1 MLSFSPKIVTKEL
14 LLELPDR
21 SRRVLVDRFGL
32 SQKGEQRTLD
42 AIGQEYGITRER
54 IRQIENHGIAAVRDS
69 DSYTTHEP
77 TLEDL
82 KKALITLGSVLA
94 EETVLEH
101 VAKQEADHNHIVFLL
116 TVGHPFQFARENND
130 FKAR

>member
-42 AIGQEYGITRER
+42 AIGQEYGI
-54 IRQIENHGIAAVRDS
+54 QV
-69 DSYTTHEP
+69 
-77 TLEDL
+77 
-82 KKALITLGSVLA
+82 
-94 EETVLEH
+94 
-101 VAKQEADHNHIVFLL
+101 
-116 TVGHPFQFARENND
+116 
-130 FKAR
+130 